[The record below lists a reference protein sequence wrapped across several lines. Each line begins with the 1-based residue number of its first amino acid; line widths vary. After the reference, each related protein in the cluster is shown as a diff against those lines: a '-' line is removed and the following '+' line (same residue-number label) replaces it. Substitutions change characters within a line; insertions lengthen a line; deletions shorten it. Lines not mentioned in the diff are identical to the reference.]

1 MKENI
6 KKISLFFFLLSIF
19 SCNSAQLKKNVDTKF
34 YNILDRT
41 INDGKKIKYIGIT
54 FIRKCDKEI
63 IFSVDRMLFNNELP
77 VYQSYQYKGYP
88 VFYFTDATNETSDY
102 GKEIL
107 NRLLKPSNYR
117 IDSFEIKNQS
127 VVYGEYAYFKNGKF
141 IDDKEQISKFFENC
155 KSSEP

>member
-6 KKISLFFFLLSIF
+6 KKISFFFALLSIF
-19 SCNSAQLKKNVDTKF
+19 SCNSAQLNKKVNQRF
-34 YNILDRT
+34 YNVLDRT

-54 FIRKCDKEI
+54 FIRKCDNEI
-63 IFSVDRMLFNNELP
+63 VFSIVRMLYNNDLSA
-77 VYQSYQYKGYP
+77 YQSYQYKGLP
-88 VFYFTDATNETSDY
+88 VFYFTDATSETSDY

-107 NRLLKPSNYR
+107 NKLLKPSNYR

-127 VVYGEYAYFKNGKF
+127 VIYGEYAYFKNGKL
-141 IDDKEQISKFFENC
+141 IEDKNQISKFFENC